1 METVRVDIC
10 YRPLRICWAI
20 AAGDLA
26 AFREAIRLT
35 HTLWG
40 GRYNPVVIVDHPEHA
55 DQIVDVFRPDFVVP
69 IGTSH
74 AVAEFPQRYP
84 HLINPFFHEGLYFH
98 GVHGDTHAQVL
109 DIHNA
114 LVHTRDT
121 PEWKPVAEKG
131 LKLYNWEATD
141 PLSDMLLM
149 QIGGYPAVSDGHIDY
164 SDVVKELGGA
174 TESQIDPDVPIS
186 TDIFEHPSASFLC
199 RYRLRRHYGIHSNWD
214 YPGVYLGDIGN
225 LEDLVSFWNLRAA
238 DIGLWF
244 LDRNHL
250 PRYEQI
256 LPAWLKTTR
265 ERLSYR
271 QLEHHR
277 NVAVW
282 QRRETIPADHNAHI
296 ASIKEMLGD
305 GPYTV
310 CGTDLHSWNG
320 LNVQAPMM
328 IFGESQQ
335 LGVLADSFERA
346 KLSFALGD
354 KPFCADRWF
363 YTQHLVASL
372 SFIGGLYG
380 DDLHTLKP
388 PYIPELNEFF
398 ARKMYMEYNKV
409 RIEPGRIGL
418 IIDAADSDAFVLA
431 LPVPDL
437 MERIFEMAGFKA
449 SPSPAGLITRQII
462 TQMGGL
468 HGAAVFKIA
477 GARRLLR
484 TYGPTDPFT
493 KRSALQLIGGKDE
506 SNPGSKFSD
515 FEDLHIERRPPGT
528 KLTPSDVFTYLVE
541 RGLFRIGSQL
551 TCPHCRMTS
560 WISLDALEQRAECQM
575 CGREFDATRQL
586 VMGEPYYRR
595 SGILGAERNAQGA
608 VPVALTLQ
616 QLEANVREGFY
627 ATSLE
632 LTPTQEGNGLPTCEV
647 DFVWLSVGR
656 YPEPTAVILGEC
668 KDRGRGKAAD
678 GATISSTDIANLK
691 SVADALP
698 KKRFKAYALLAKL
711 CPFTQQ
717 EIADA
722 RTFNDQWRQR
732 VILLTERELEPWHI
746 YKHSKEKLGQRSYSN
761 SAENLADA
769 TVRLYFT
776 DTAEPRPVIPQGE
789 NPNTVI

>member
-1 METVRVDIC
+1 M
-10 YRPLRICWAI
+10 
-20 AAGDLA
+20 A
-26 AFREAIRLT
+26 AFRKAVRLT

-40 GRYNPVVIVDHPEHA
+40 GRYNPIVIVDHPDHA
-55 DQIVDVFRPDFVVP
+55 EQIIEVFRPDLIAP
-69 IGTSH
+69 IGTSP
-74 AVAEFPQRYP
+74 AVTEFPERFP
-84 HLINPFFHEGLYFH
+84 HLIYPFFHEGLH
-98 GVHGDTHAQVL
+98 SQGSHGDGHSQVL

-114 LVHTRDT
+114 LVHARDT
-121 PEWKPVAEKG
+121 PEWKPLAEKG
-131 LKLYNWEATD
+131 FRLYSWEATD
-141 PLSDMLLM
+141 PVSDMLLM
-149 QIGGYPAVSDGHIDY
+149 QLGGYPADNDTHIDY
-164 SDVVKELGGA
+164 RDVVKELGGA
-174 TESQIDPDVPIS
+174 IETQIDPHTAIP

-199 RYRLRRHYGIHSNWD
+199 RYGLHRHHGIHSNWD
-214 YPGVYLGDIGN
+214 YAGVYFGDLGN
-225 LEDLVSFWNLRAA
+225 LEDLVTFWNLRAA
-238 DIGLWF
+238 DTALWF
-244 LDRNHL
+244 IDRNHL

-265 ERLSYR
+265 ELLSYQ

-282 QRRETIPADHNAHI
+282 QRRETIPADHNEHM
-296 ASIKEMLGD
+296 ASIKETLGE

-310 CGTDLHSWNG
+310 CGVDLQSWNG

-335 LGVLADSFERA
+335 LGVLADSFERP

-354 KPFCADRWF
+354 KPFCAERWF

-372 SFIGGLYG
+372 AFIGELYG
-380 DDLHTLKP
+380 DELHTLKP

-398 ARKMYMEYNKV
+398 ARTMHVEYNKV

-418 IIDAADSDAFVLA
+418 IIDAVDSDAFLRA

-437 MERIFEMAGFKA
+437 IERIFAMAGFRV
-449 SPSPAGLITRQII
+449 SPSAAGLMARQLI

-468 HGAAVFKIA
+468 RGAAVFKIA

-506 SNPGSKFSD
+506 SNPDSKFSD
-515 FEDLHIERRPPGT
+515 FKDLYIERRPPGT

-541 RGLFRIGSQL
+541 KGLFRIGSQL

-560 WISLDALEQRAECQM
+560 WTSLDALKQRADCQM

-586 VMGEPYYRR
+586 VMGEPFYRR

-608 VPVALTLQ
+608 IPVALTLQ
-616 QLEANVREGFY
+616 QLEGNLREGLY
-627 ATSLE
+627 TTSME
-632 LTPTQEGNGLPTCEV
+632 LTPAQEGSGLPTCEV

-656 YPEPTAVILGEC
+656 FPEPTAIILGEC
-668 KDRGRGKAAD
+668 KDRGRGKSAD

-691 SVADALP
+691 VVADALP
-698 KKRFKAYALLAKL
+698 KKRFKAYALFSKL

-722 RTFNDQWRQR
+722 RTINDQWRKR

-746 YKHSKEKLGQRSYSN
+746 YQHSKEKLGQRSYSN
-761 SAENLADA
+761 SAEHLANA

-776 DTAEPRPVIPQGE
+776 DTTDTHPVMPQGKE
-789 NPNTVI
+789 LDTAV